1 MSIDL
6 ALEIAGFSLG
16 LLYLWWEYHADARL
30 WLASVVMPA
39 ISMWIYFRKGLYADF
54 GINIYY
60 LAIAAYGYW
69 AWTRSARSKDGHAGA
84 SRKEKAMPVRHIPFR
99 VALGSA
105 AVFAV
110 VWAAIY
116 LFLSRCTDSNVPLCD
131 AFTTALS
138 IVALWLLARKYAE
151 QWLAWMVVDAV
162 CVGLYIYKG
171 IPLYAALYAIYT
183 GIAAFGYRKW
193 LDIMKQQN
201 DPCNE

>member
-105 AVFAV
+105 RCSQWCGRPYICFLAGAPT
-110 VWAAIY
+110 AMCLCAT
-116 LFLSRCTDSNVPLCD
+116 LSRQPS
-131 AFTTALS
+131 A
-138 IVALWLLARKYAE
+138 
-151 QWLAWMVVDAV
+151 
-162 CVGLYIYKG
+162 
-171 IPLYAALYAIYT
+171 
-183 GIAAFGYRKW
+183 
-193 LDIMKQQN
+193 
-201 DPCNE
+201 